1 MVNDTIT
8 SKRNANQRHARE
20 KLFYINCKIILE
32 DDVVGFGHKEMLQ
45 LPEGDFEDENVSP
58 T

>member
-8 SKRNANQRHARE
+8 SKKNAYQRHAR
-20 KLFYINCKIILE
+20 